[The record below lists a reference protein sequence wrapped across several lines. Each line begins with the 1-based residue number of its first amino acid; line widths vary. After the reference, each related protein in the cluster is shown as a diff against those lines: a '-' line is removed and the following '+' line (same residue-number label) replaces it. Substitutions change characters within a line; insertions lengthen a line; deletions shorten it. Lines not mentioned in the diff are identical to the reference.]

1 MYYLVYIIIMVNC
14 IMERKVQKIR
24 SGYQVVIPKQFADM
38 IGIIPGT
45 MMEMSYED
53 GKVIMNPKMEYK

>member
-1 MYYLVYIIIMVNC
+1 MVNC